1 VRRYADLLAD
11 ELNVKRVDVVL
22 ADDETATQ
30 FGLVKSLTVNA
41 RTLGPRVGKDVQ
53 RIIQA
58 SKAGNWQLAP
68 GQTVA
73 GRTLG
78 LYGYGRIAKQMAHF
92 AQDFGMRVQWWS
104 SEAGRARAAADG
116 ASVAPSR
123 EAFFATS
130 DFVSVHVRLK
140 PTTHAIISLADLLA
154 MKPSASFIN
163 TSRAALVE
171 PGAIETALQA
181 GRPGRFALDV
191 FDREPMTAPVD
202 PIVLHPNVIATPHVG
217 YVTEDEFDLQFSD
230 IYRQI
235 NAFADG
241 APIHMA
247 NPEALEQRQSGA

>member
-1 VRRYADLLAD
+1 MHADTPSYATAELTFALLLSAARRLPQQMA
-11 ELNVKRVDVVL
+11 
-22 ADDETATQ
+22 
-30 FGLVKSLTVNA
+30 SL
-41 RTLGPRVGKDVQ
+41 Q
-53 RIIQA
+53 
-58 SKAGNWQLAP
+58 AGNWQLAP

-92 AQDFGMRVQWWS
+92 AQAFGMRVQWWS

-140 PTTHAIISLADLLA
+140 PTTHAIITRADLLA
-154 MKPSASFIN
+154 MKPTASFIN

-171 PGAIETALQA
+171 PGAIEAALLA

-247 NPEALEQRQSGA
+247 NPDALGQRQSGA